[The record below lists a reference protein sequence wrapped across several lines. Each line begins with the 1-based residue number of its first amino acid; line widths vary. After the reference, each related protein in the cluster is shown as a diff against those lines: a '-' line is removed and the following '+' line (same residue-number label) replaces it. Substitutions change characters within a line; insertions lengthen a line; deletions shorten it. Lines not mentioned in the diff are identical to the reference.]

1 MLSFILKIENI
12 FNSKKYRYF
21 DMFLGFLFLA
31 YCLYLFLLHNEIKYS
46 FLILGIVSLIFGIF
60 DLTRKIKLYIQRK
73 MLGL

>member
-21 DMFLGFLFLA
+21 DMFLGFLFLC

>member
-1 MLSFILKIENI
+1 MLAFILKIENI

-21 DMFLGFLFLA
+21 DMFLGFLFLS

-46 FLILGIVSLIFGIF
+46 FIIFGVISLIFGFF

>member
-21 DMFLGFLFLA
+21 DMFLGFLFLG

>member
-1 MLSFILKIENI
+1 MLAFILKIENI

-21 DMFLGFLFLA
+21 DMFLGFLFLS

-46 FLILGIVSLIFGIF
+46 FIFFGIISLIFGFF
-60 DLTRKIKLYIQRK
+60 DLTRKIKLYIQKK